1 MSFFERWRLLRKGLA
16 CSRSRRASS
25 SSPWREKLETDRR
38 VRGLLF
44 ALFTALCIVC
54 GSWPH
59 SHPTY
64 AVALLTTVLAVGI
77 FIPMRI
83 GLPDLFKSNSKLA
96 LVLAAVLINL
106 YIGKAVYLWS
116 MHQPGAEFRALYFYV
131 PTAFAPLL
139 TTSLLGSF
147 PGLFTVFAS
156 SLFSAVLINQSI
168 PLLVNNLVSG
178 FVGVYMTRQVH
189 RRRDIIQA
197 GMAVGLVSLICAM
210 AFGYVGETES
220 DVLIEQGAWSVI
232 LGFLT
237 GVFVNA
243 ILPFM
248 EELFSVNTDF
258 TWLELSDLNH
268 PLLRRLAAEA
278 PGTYHHS
285 LMVANLAEA
294 AAQRVGANP
303 ALCRVMAYFHDIGKL
318 VNPQYFVEN
327 INEEENPHDRLSPS
341 LSALVI
347 VSHVKDGVELA
358 QRYHLKRPIV
368 EGIQQ
373 HHGDSL
379 VYYFYQRALR
389 TIEDCKVGIRIL
401 GASEKD
407 VPGFDESQFR
417 YPGPKPQSREVGILM
432 LADVVESA
440 SRCLEKPTAQ
450 QIEEMVHEL
459 VEKKLA
465 DHQLDECDLTLKEL
479 RAIEATLSFTLKTM
493 LHSRLRYPQKE
504 KDGAEALPVQSAT
517 PGAPLPPS
525 LATPVADGSSANRD
539 TRQTVAY
546 EH

>member
-1 MSFFERWRLLRKGLA
+1 MSFFERWRLMRKGLS
-16 CSRSRRASS
+16 CGRSRRGLAH
-25 SSPWREKLETDRR
+25 PEWREKLEKDRG
-38 VRGLLF
+38 VRGFLF
-44 ALFTALCIVC
+44 FLFTVLCVVC
-54 GSWPH
+54 GSWSH

-64 AVALLTTVLAVGI
+64 AVALLTSVLAAGI
-77 FIPMRI
+77 FIPMQI
-83 GLPDLFKSNSKLA
+83 GLPELFRSNSKLV
-96 LVLAAVLINL
+96 LVLTAVLMHL
-106 YIGKAVYLWS
+106 FIGKGVYLWS
-116 MHQPGAEFRALYFYV
+116 MRQPGAEFHALYFYV

-139 TTSLLGSF
+139 TTSLLGAF

-178 FVGVYMTRQVH
+178 FVGVYMTQRVR

-197 GMAVGLVSLICAM
+197 GMAVGLVSLVCAM
-210 AFGYVGETES
+210 AFGYVGETER
-220 DVLIEQGAWSVI
+220 DVLIEQGAWSVV
-232 LGFLT
+232 LGLLT

-248 EELFSVNTDF
+248 EELFCVNTDF
-258 TWLELSDLNH
+258 TWIELSDLNH

-294 AAQRVGANP
+294 AAQKVGANS

-318 VNPQYFVEN
+318 VNPQYFAEN
-327 INEEENPHDRLSPS
+327 IDGGENPHDRLSPS

-347 VSHVKDGVELA
+347 RSHVKDGMELA
-358 QRYHLKRPIV
+358 QRYHLKRPILD
-368 EGIQQ
+368 GIEQ

-389 TIEDCKVGIRIL
+389 TIEDCKAGVRIL

-417 YPGPKPQSREVGILM
+417 YPGPKPQSRETGILM

-440 SRCLEKPTAQ
+440 SRSLERPTAQ
-450 QIEEMVHEL
+450 RIEQMVREL
-459 VEKKLA
+459 IWRKLA
-465 DHQLDECDLTLKEL
+465 SHQLDECHLTLKEL
-479 RAIEATLSFTLKTM
+479 HSIEECLSFTLKTM

-504 KDGAEALPVQSAT
+504 RDGAETLNLESSAT
-517 PGAPLPPS
+517 GTPLPPS
-525 LATPVADGSSANRD
+525 PLDPVAGSQSAD
-539 TRQTVAY
+539 PDARQAVAA

>member
-1 MSFFERWRLLRKGLA
+1 MSLFEQWRLKRKGLA
-16 CSRSRRASS
+16 CGRSRRTTSC
-25 SSPWREKLETDRR
+25 PKWREMLEKDRR
-38 VRGLLF
+38 VRGFLF
-44 ALFTALCIVC
+44 FLFTALGIAC
-54 GSWPH
+54 GSWSH
-59 SHPTY
+59 AHPTY
-64 AVALLTTVLAVGI
+64 AIALLTAVLSAGI

-83 GLPDLFKSNSKLA
+83 GLPELFRSNSKLA

-106 YIGKAVYLWS
+106 FVGKAVYLWS
-116 MHQPGAEFRALYFYV
+116 MHQPGAEFHALYFYV
-131 PTAFAPLL
+131 PTALAPLL
-139 TTSLLGSF
+139 TTSLLGAF

-156 SLFSAVLINQSI
+156 SLFSAVLINQSV

-178 FVGVYMTRQVH
+178 FVGVYMTQRVH
-189 RRRDIIQA
+189 RRRDVIQA
-197 GMAVGLVSLICAM
+197 GMAVGVVSLVCAM

-248 EELFSVNTDF
+248 EELFCVNTDF

-268 PLLRRLAAEA
+268 PLLRRLASEA

-294 AAQRVGANP
+294 AAQSAGANS

-318 VNPQYFVEN
+318 VNPQYFAEN
-327 INEEENPHDRLSPS
+327 IDGAENPHDRLSPS

-347 VSHVKDGVELA
+347 VSHVKDGMELA
-358 QRYHLKRPIV
+358 QRYHLKRPILD
-368 EGIQQ
+368 GIEQ

-389 TIEDCKVGIRIL
+389 TVEDCKAGGRIL

-407 VPGFDESQFR
+407 VPGFDESQFH
-417 YPGPKPQSREVGILM
+417 YPGPKPQSREAGILM
-432 LADVVESA
+432 LADIVESA
-440 SRCLEKPTAQ
+440 SRSLERPTAQ
-450 QIEEMVHEL
+450 RIEQMVREL
-459 VEKKLA
+459 VWRKLA
-465 DHQLDECDLTLKEL
+465 SHQLDECDLTLQQL
-479 RAIEATLSFTLKTM
+479 HSIEESLSFTLKTM

-504 KDGAEALPVQSAT
+504 PDDAEALRLQPSTA
-517 PGAPLPPS
+517 GAPLLSGFAP
-525 LATPVADGSSANRD
+525 PVADGSSTDQDARPAV
-539 TRQTVAY
+539 TA

>member
-1 MSFFERWRLLRKGLA
+1 MSVFERWRLIRKGLS
-16 CSRSRRASS
+16 CGRSRRASS
-25 SSPWREKLETDRR
+25 SPKWRERLEKDRR
-38 VRGLLF
+38 VRGF
-44 ALFTALCIVC
+44 IFVLFTALCVVC

-59 SHPTY
+59 AHPTY
-64 AVALLTTVLAVGI
+64 AVALLTTVLAAGI

-83 GLPDLFKSNSKLA
+83 GLPDLFGSNSRLA
-96 LVLAAVLINL
+96 LVLTAVLINL
-106 YIGKAVYLWS
+106 YVGKAVYLWS
-116 MHQPGAEFRALYFYV
+116 MRQPGAEFHALYFYV

-139 TTSLLGSF
+139 TTSLLGAF

-178 FVGVYMTRQVH
+178 FVGVYMTQRVH

-197 GMAVGLVSLICAM
+197 GMAVGLVSLVCAM

-220 DVLIEQGAWSVI
+220 DVLIEQGAWSVV

-248 EELFSVNTDF
+248 EELFCVNTDF

-268 PLLRRLAAEA
+268 PLLRRLATEA

-294 AAQRVGANP
+294 AAQKVGANP

-327 INEEENPHDRLSPS
+327 IDGGENPHDRLSPS

-347 VSHVKDGVELA
+347 LSHVKDGAELA

-368 EGIQQ
+368 DGIEQ

-389 TIEDCKVGIRIL
+389 TIEDCKAGVRIL
-401 GASEKD
+401 GASEKA

-417 YPGPKPQSREVGILM
+417 YPGPKPQSREAGILM
-432 LADVVESA
+432 LSDVVESA
-440 SRCLEKPTAQ
+440 SRCLERPTAQ
-450 QIEEMVHEL
+450 RIEQMVREL

-465 DHQLDECDLTLKEL
+465 GHQLDECDLTLKEL
-479 RAIEATLSFTLKTM
+479 HSIEESLSFTLKTM

-504 KDGAEALPVQSAT
+504 RDGIEALRLQSA
-517 PGAPLPPS
+517 APSAPVLS
-525 LATPVADGSSANRD
+525 DLATAVADGGPTDQDAREA
-539 TRQTVAY
+539 VASD
-546 EH
+546 H

>member
-1 MSFFERWRLLRKGLA
+1 MSFVERWRLTRKGLS
-16 CSRSRRASS
+16 CGRSRRTAGTSK
-25 SSPWREKLETDRR
+25 WRERLERDRV
-38 VRGLLF
+38 VRGFVFFCFILL
-44 ALFTALCIVC
+44 CVVC
-54 GSWPH
+54 GSWSHP
-59 SHPTY
+59 HPTY
-64 AVALLTTVLAVGI
+64 AVALLTTVLAAGI

-83 GLPDLFKSNSKLA
+83 GLPELFQSNSKLA

-106 YIGKAVYLWS
+106 FIGKGVYLWS
-116 MHQPGAEFRALYFYV
+116 MRQPGAEFHALYFYV

-139 TTSLLGSF
+139 TTSLLGPF

-178 FVGVYMTRQVH
+178 FIGVYMTQRVR

-197 GMAVGLVSLICAM
+197 GMAVGLVSLVCAL

-220 DVLIEQGAWSVI
+220 DVLIEQGAWSVL

-237 GVFVNA
+237 GVFVNT

-248 EELFSVNTDF
+248 EELFCVNTDF

-268 PLLRRLAAEA
+268 PLLRRLATEA

-294 AAQRVGANP
+294 AAQTVGANP

-327 INEEENPHDRLSPS
+327 IDGGENPHDRLSPS

-347 VSHVKDGVELA
+347 LSHVKDGMELG
-358 QRYHLKRPIV
+358 QRYHLKRPILD
-368 EGIQQ
+368 GIEQ
-373 HHGDSL
+373 HHGNSL

-389 TIEDCKVGIRIL
+389 TIEDCKAGVRIL

-417 YPGPKPQSREVGILM
+417 YPGPKPQSRETGILM
-432 LADVVESA
+432 LSDVVESA
-440 SRCLEKPTAQ
+440 SRSLERPTAQ
-450 QIEEMVHEL
+450 RIEQMVRDL
-459 VEKKLA
+459 VWRKLSS
-465 DHQLDECDLTLKEL
+465 HQLDECHLTLKEIH
-479 RAIEATLSFTLKTM
+479 AIEENLSFTLKTM

-504 KDGAEALPVQSAT
+504 RDGIEALTLQSAT
-517 PGAPLPPS
+517 SGAPVLS
-525 LATPVADGSSANRD
+525 GLAASVATGSSTDPD
-539 TRQTVAY
+539 TRQAVAS

>member
-1 MSFFERWRLLRKGLA
+1 MSFWDRWQLVRKGLA
-16 CSRSRRASS
+16 CGRSRRGTSC
-25 SSPWREKLETDRR
+25 PKWREKLEKEKGVR
-38 VRGLLF
+38 VLIFLLF
-44 ALFTALCIVC
+44 TLLCVVC
-54 GSWPH
+54 GTWSH
-59 SHPTY
+59 AHPTY
-64 AVALLTTVLAVGI
+64 AVVLLTTVLAAGI

-83 GLPDLFKSNSKLA
+83 GLPELFESNSKLA
-96 LVLAAVLINL
+96 LVLIAVLINL
-106 YIGKAVYLWS
+106 FVGKGIYLWS
-116 MHQPGAEFRALYFYV
+116 MHQPGGEFRALYFYV

-139 TTSLLGSF
+139 TTSLLGAF

-178 FVGVYMTRQVH
+178 FVGVYMTQRVR
-189 RRRDIIQA
+189 RRRDLIQA
-197 GMAVGLVSLICAM
+197 GMAVGAVSLVCAV

-220 DVLIEQGAWSVI
+220 EVLIEQGAWSVV
-232 LGFLT
+232 LGLLT

-248 EELFSVNTDF
+248 EEVFCVNTDF

-294 AAQRVGANP
+294 AAQTIGANS

-318 VNPQYFVEN
+318 VNPQYFAEN
-327 INEEENPHDRLSPS
+327 MDGGENPHDRLSPS

-347 VSHVKDGVELA
+347 LSHVKDGVELA
-358 QRYHLKRPIV
+358 QRYHLKRPIID
-368 EGIQQ
+368 GIEQ

-379 VYYFYQRALR
+379 VYYFYHRALR
-389 TIEDCKVGIRIL
+389 TIEDCKAGVRIL

-417 YPGPKPQSREVGILM
+417 YPGPKPQTRETGILM

-440 SRCLEKPTAQ
+440 SRSLERPTAQ
-450 QIEEMVHEL
+450 RIEQMVHEL
-459 VEKKLA
+459 VLRKLSS
-465 DHQLDECDLTLKEL
+465 HQLDECDLTLKEL
-479 RAIEATLSFTLKTM
+479 RSIEGSLSFTLKTM

-504 KDGAEALPVQSAT
+504 RDGSEARTLQPATSGTPLSA
-517 PGAPLPPS
+517 S
-525 LATPVADGSSANRD
+525 LAAPMGNGSSTDPGPGKTISAG
-539 TRQTVAY
+539 
-546 EH
+546 H

>member
-1 MSFFERWRLLRKGLA
+1 MSVFEHWRLMRKGWA
-16 CSRSRRASS
+16 CGRSRRASS
-25 SSPWREKLETDRR
+25 SPKWREKLEKDRR
-38 VRGLLF
+38 VRGF
-44 ALFTALCIVC
+44 IFVLFTALCVVC
-54 GSWPH
+54 GSWSH
-59 SHPTY
+59 AHPTY
-64 AVALLTTVLAVGI
+64 AVALLTTVLAAGI

-83 GLPDLFKSNSKLA
+83 GLPELFKSNSKLA
-96 LVLAAVLINL
+96 LVLIAVLINL
-106 YIGKAVYLWS
+106 YVGKVIYLWS
-116 MHQPGAEFRALYFYV
+116 MRQPGAEFHALYFYV

-139 TTSLLGSF
+139 TTSLLGAL

-156 SLFSAVLINQSI
+156 SLFSSVLINQSI
-168 PLLVNNLVSG
+168 PLLVNNLMSG
-178 FVGVYMTRQVH
+178 FIGVYMTQRVH

-197 GMAVGLVSLICAM
+197 GMAVGLVSLVCAM

-220 DVLIEQGAWSVI
+220 GVLIEQGAWSVV

-248 EELFSVNTDF
+248 EELFCVNTDF

-268 PLLRRLAAEA
+268 PLLRRLATEA

-294 AAQRVGANP
+294 AAQKVGANS

-327 INEEENPHDRLSPS
+327 IDGGENPHDRLSPS

-347 VSHVKDGVELA
+347 LSHVKDGAELA

-368 EGIQQ
+368 DGIEQ

-379 VYYFYQRALR
+379 VYYFYERALR
-389 TIEDCKVGIRIL
+389 TIEDCKAGVRIL

-417 YPGPKPQSREVGILM
+417 YPGPKPQSREAGILM
-432 LADVVESA
+432 LSDVVESA
-440 SRCLEKPTAQ
+440 SRSLERPTAQ
-450 QIEEMVHEL
+450 RIEQMVREL
-459 VEKKLA
+459 VGKKLA
-465 DHQLDECDLTLKEL
+465 SHQLDECDLTLKEL
-479 RAIEATLSFTLKTM
+479 HSIEESLSFTLKTM

-504 KDGAEALPVQSAT
+504 RDGIEALALQSAT
-517 PGAPLPPS
+517 PSAPVLS
-525 LATPVADGSSANRD
+525 GLATAVADGSSTNQDAREAVTSD
-539 TRQTVAY
+539 
-546 EH
+546 H